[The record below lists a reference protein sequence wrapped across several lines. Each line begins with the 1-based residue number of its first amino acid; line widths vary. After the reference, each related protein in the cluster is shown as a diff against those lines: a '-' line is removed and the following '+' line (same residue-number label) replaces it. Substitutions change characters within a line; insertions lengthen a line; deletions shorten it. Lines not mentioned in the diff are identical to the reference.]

1 MNRDLSPAAPVPAH
15 SGTPVTLLDHQLHAC
30 LSGAVPAKLHNSPG
44 WLAPVLRVQIRKPKL
59 GGRERAWPVCFPLHE
74 PPCLQS

>member
-1 MNRDLSPAAPVPAH
+1 MNRDLSPAALVPAH
-15 SGTPVTLLDHQLHAC
+15 SGTSVTLVDHQLHTC
-30 LSGAVPAKLHNSPG
+30 PSGAVPAEPHNSPG

-59 GGRERAWPVCFPLHE
+59 RGEECAWPVCFPLHA